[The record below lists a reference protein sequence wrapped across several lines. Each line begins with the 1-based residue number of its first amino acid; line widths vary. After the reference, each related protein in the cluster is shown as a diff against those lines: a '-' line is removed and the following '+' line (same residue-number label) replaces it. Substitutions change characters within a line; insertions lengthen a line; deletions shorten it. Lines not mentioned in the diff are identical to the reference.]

1 MRGKETHPASSSGL
15 YPLGAPSQ
23 PAYSE
28 TMQRAHA
35 LSALSTLFLVSVFVA
50 CGSDGDEA
58 IDDDAMGGASTGGKG
73 LGGET
78 STGGD
83 SMGGATGDG
92 GSASGGQDG
101 TGGGGPVLLPQVTVT
116 VFGAGAGRAVELLDG
131 TNRSGVTDAEGK
143 VTFDDVVTPYG
154 VAGVVVAGADA
165 PGVLEVQG
173 LTRDD
178 PTLVMPTGFVN
189 ISNMRTSGTATL
201 SVPAGVTVPG
211 GGVLTNIVGTQMN
224 NTVVAT
230 DTSGEWT
237 NRGLVWPGPDPQ
249 TTRMFGLY
257 LSTGAGRP
265 FYIASGE
272 STEMTF
278 EDGVDVTGITF
289 NVNEAVP
296 ALDHQITLDFR
307 DLDEATPAT
316 VSLWSANIRGARF
329 PMGSS
334 FGRNTLHT
342 IGGHSG
348 ANVVVD
354 SAVPQAGGALEAV
367 FGDDFS
373 ALGTGTWVQLAQP
386 IDGVSTTFVVD
397 ADKAVDAS
405 PASLPDFTSAPI
417 LTWSEID
424 GASAIEITVT
434 QDSVAGYPIY
444 RGVLPGDA
452 TSLDLSALY
461 SLTAALDP
469 DEDYTVSIQSVFL
482 EGFSPDVDA
491 DGFGRLLQ
499 AGSGRLGDADEFEIH
514 RSNLRWE

>member
-1 MRGKETHPASSSGL
+1 
-15 YPLGAPSQ
+15 
-23 PAYSE
+23 
-28 TMQRAHA
+28 MQRAHA
-35 LSALSTLFLVSVFVA
+35 LSVFSTLLLVAGFSA
-50 CGSDGDEA
+50 CGSEGDEP
-58 IDDDAMGGASTGGKG
+58 IGGGAMGGASSGGASTGGKG
-73 LGGET
+73 SLGGES

-83 SMGGATGDG
+83 AMGGATGDG
-92 GSASGGQDG
+92 GSPSGGQDG
-101 TGGGGPVLLPQVTVT
+101 TGGSGPVLLPQVTVT

-143 VTFDDVVTPYG
+143 VTFDNVMTPYG
-154 VAGVVVAGADA
+154 VAGIVVNSVDA
-165 PGVLEVQG
+165 PGVLEVRG

-178 PTLVMPTGFVN
+178 PTLVMPTAFVN

-211 GGVLTNIVGTQMN
+211 GGVLTNIVGAQMS

-230 DTSGEWT
+230 DASGEWT
-237 NRGLVWPGPDPQ
+237 TRGLVWPGPDPL
-249 TTRMFGLY
+249 TTRLFGLS

-278 EDGVDVTGITF
+278 EDDVDVTGIAF

-296 ALDHQITLDFR
+296 ALDHTVTLDFR

-329 PMGSS
+329 PLGES
-334 FGRNTLHT
+334 FGRNTLHM
-342 IGGHSG
+342 ISGHSG

-354 SAVPQAGGALEAV
+354 SAVPEAGGALEAV

-373 ALGTGTWVQLAQP
+373 APGTGTWVQLAQP
-386 IDGVSTTFVVD
+386 ADGVSTTFVVD
-397 ADKAVDAS
+397 VDRAVDAT
-405 PASLPDFTSAPI
+405 PVSLPDFASAPVI
-417 LTWSEID
+417 KWKEIV
-424 GASAIEITVT
+424 GASAIEVTVT
-434 QDSVAGYPIY
+434 QDSVLGYPIY
-444 RGVLPGDA
+444 RAVLPGDA
-452 TSLDLSALY
+452 ISLDLAALY
-461 SLTAALDP
+461 ALSAALDP
-469 DEDYTVSIQSVFL
+469 NEDYTVSIQSVFL
-482 EGFSPDVDA
+482 DGFSPDVDA

-499 AGSGRLGDADEFEIH
+499 AGSGRLSDADEFEIH

>member
-1 MRGKETHPASSSGL
+1 MQSS
-15 YPLGAPSQ
+15 PP
-23 PAYSE
+23 
-28 TMQRAHA
+28 
-35 LSALSTLFLVSVFVA
+35 LSALTTLLLVAGFSA
-50 CGSDGDEA
+50 CGSDGDEP
-58 IDDDAMGGASTGGKG
+58 IGGGAMGGASTGGASTGGKG
-73 LGGET
+73 SLGGES

-92 GSASGGQDG
+92 GSASGGDKGTGGDG
-101 TGGGGPVLLPQVTVT
+101 TGGSVPVLLPQVIVT

-143 VTFDDVVTPYG
+143 VTFDDVMTPYG
-154 VAGVVVAGADA
+154 VAGVVV
-165 PGVLEVQG
+165 PGVATPGVVEVRG
-173 LTRDD
+173 LTRSD

-201 SVPAGVTVPG
+201 SVPAGVTVPA

-230 DTSGEWT
+230 DTNGEWT
-237 NRGLVWPGPDPQ
+237 NRGLVWSGPDPQ
-249 TTRMFGLY
+249 TTRIFGLL

-265 FYIASGE
+265 FYVASGE

-278 EDGVDVTGITF
+278 ENGVDVTGIAF

-296 ALDHQITLDFR
+296 ALDHTITLDFR

-316 VSLWSANIRGARF
+316 LSLWSANIRGARF

-334 FGRNTLHT
+334 FGRNALHM
-342 IGGHSG
+342 ISGHSG
-348 ANVVVD
+348 ANVVVE
-354 SAVPQAGGALEAV
+354 SAVPQAGGALAAV
-367 FGDDFS
+367 FGDNVS
-373 ALGTGTWVQLAQP
+373 APGTGTWVQLARP
-386 IDGVSTTFVVD
+386 VDGMSTTFVVNVD
-397 ADKAVDAS
+397 RAVDAT
-405 PASLPDFTSAPI
+405 PASLPDFASAPV
-417 LTWSEID
+417 LQWEEVA
-424 GASAIEITVT
+424 GANAIEVTMT

-444 RGVLPGDA
+444 RSVLPGDA